1 MSTQKRHSKPDRKH
15 LDHHAPSRL
24 FPPSDEASE
33 IMVACRRSD
42 YSASAIA
49 RAVEDCD
56 AHLINLNITADPA
69 PDGSD
74 DLVVELRISHR
85 NAMGVARSLER
96 YGFRVLLTRHGRAT
110 RDDHFTSELV
120 EPAVDRVRS
129 LLAQIDV

>member
-15 LDHHAPSRL
+15 FDHHAPARL

-74 DLVVELRISHR
+74 DLVVELRIGHR

-96 YGFRVLLTRHGRAT
+96 YGFRVLLTRHGRAM
-110 RDDHFTSELV
+110 RDDRFSPEFV